1 MRRAVVVEGVLG
13 GGIRGIGIGLVAG
26 GVRVVGAVAVA
37 RGVRCLLGV
46 ARAVVEAAGGR
57 VRGGKVVVVVVEGER
72 GVPAAVRG
80 RDVMDGRRRRKRSW
94 MLRWRITLLVVVEVG
109 SSRLRVVRLR
119 QRGLLMGLP
128 RLVRGLMRM
137 WR

>member
-1 MRRAVVVEGVLG
+1 MVEGVAG

-26 GVRVVGAVAVA
+26 GVRVVEGAAAA
-37 RGVRCLLGV
+37 RGARCLLDV
-46 ARAVVEAAGGR
+46 ARAVVEAAGDR
-57 VRGGKVVVVVVEGER
+57 VRGGKVVVVVVVVVKGER
-72 GVPAAVRG
+72 GVAAVVRG
-80 RDVMDGRRRRKRSW
+80 RDVMDGRRRRRRSW
-94 MLRWRITLLVVVEVG
+94 TLRWKITLLVVEVG

-119 QRGLLMGLP
+119 QRRVPMGLR